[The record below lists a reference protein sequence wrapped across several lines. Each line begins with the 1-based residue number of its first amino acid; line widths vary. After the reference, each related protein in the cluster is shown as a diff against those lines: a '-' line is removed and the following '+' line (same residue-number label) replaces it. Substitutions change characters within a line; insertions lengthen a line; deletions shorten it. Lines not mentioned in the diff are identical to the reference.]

1 MSTNQFEELQL
12 RYIADDSLSNE
23 EADRLMQWLA
33 ENPNVRQEMLADETI
48 DSQLRCMARISD
60 AESLEE
66 FVQQTVDR
74 AVGARKSKSINIV
87 VRADERD
94 RTRSL
99 HAFRILVSVC
109 AAALILI
116 GIAYCTTL
124 GRENGDFGFAKITNV
139 KNLTWE
145 LVDDENR
152 RIRFLSGDGAVH
164 FENGTVAKFSAP
176 AVIELNRLDNMFVEF
191 GLVKVSVPP
200 PAVGFTV
207 QTPTARIVDYGT
219 KFDVDVDAAGQ
230 TETLVR
236 SGVVTFETHSTGVP
250 KSDPIKLTANGFNRA
265 STKKSLHTGQLHSFS
280 TMASGAKGQFYGTT
294 HADGKTVEFT
304 DRQALDNFQELL
316 DSSSEEN
323 PANSGGQRNL
333 LEQASESSA
342 STFVES
348 SGTVGGAV
356 SGQSGF
362 DQSGFE
368 TNSRSGNRAHKM
380 LIEQIRAMQEQN
392 QGNEQMQ
399 QVLERMIQQAEQ
411 VRPESSK

>member
-23 EADRLMQWLA
+23 EAKCLVQWLD
-33 ENPNVRQEMLADETI
+33 ENPNARQEMLADETI

-74 AVGARKSKSINIV
+74 AVGARKSESINIV

-99 HAFRILVSVC
+99 QAFRILASVC
-109 AAALILI
+109 AVALILI

-124 GRENGDFGFAKITNV
+124 GRDNGDFGFAKITNV
-139 KNLTWE
+139 KNLTWK
-145 LVDDENR
+145 LIDDENR
-152 RIRFLSGDGAVH
+152 RVRFSSGDGAVH
-164 FENGTVAKFSAP
+164 FENGTVVKFSAP

-191 GLVKVSVPP
+191 GLVNVNVPP

-265 STKKSLHTGQLHSFS
+265 STKKSLLSGQRRSFS
-280 TMASGAKGQFYGTT
+280 TMASGMEGQFYGTIR
-294 HADGKTVEFT
+294 ADGKTVEFT
-304 DRQALDNFQELL
+304 DPQALNDFQELL
-316 DSSSEEN
+316 DFSPEEN
-323 PANSGGQRNL
+323 PANSGEQSNL
-333 LEQASESSA
+333 MEQQSGSSA
-342 STFVES
+342 STMAES

-356 SGQSGF
+356 N
-362 DQSGFE
+362 DQIGFE
-368 TNSRSGNRAHKM
+368 TNSRNGDRAHKM
-380 LIEQIRAMQEQN
+380 LINQIRAMQERH